1 MNFDLISSVKKVI
14 KMKIDVEEIKETLGA
29 IKQVDLT
36 IPFMDQEIQGR
47 DVSFVEDVR
56 FIGRAINS
64 EDEFIVTSQVEL
76 RIKLP
81 CSRCLEKFEMSLE
94 FDYEAEFDKAE
105 VEHDELDLEE
115 SLLDHITLAIPMKTV
130 CREDCQGLCPSC
142 GINLN
147 EDSCDCM
154 MHEVDPRLAKL
165 GQLLDKE

>member
-1 MNFDLISSVKKVI
+1 
-14 KMKIDVEEIKETLGA
+14 MKIDVEEIKETLGA

-47 DVSFVEDVR
+47 DVAFIEDIKFV
-56 FIGRAINS
+56 GRVINA
-64 EDEFIVTSQVEL
+64 EDEFVVTAKADL
-76 RIKLP
+76 KIKVP
-81 CSRCLEKFEMSLE
+81 CSRCLEKFEMPLQ
-94 FDYEAEFDKAE
+94 FDYEAEFDKAD

-130 CREDCQGLCPSC
+130 CDEDCQGLCPSC
-142 GINLN
+142 GVNLN

-165 GQLLDKE
+165 EQLLDKE